1 MSLQHAQQ
9 WCDALSSDVDALVA
23 MYRHEDHDLAQ
34 GFTSE
39 HSMVD
44 DNMKDTF
51 TTADELRAAYGGYS
65 SGENGTYT
73 FTATEWCGGRSDQG
87 LIHWS
92 VTIEG
97 AESFRGLPVP
107 EGTVLTGVGST
118 FQTLDADGKI
128 AFESTYWEDNR
139 IFQQLGIAILTPHY
153 WEADFNMEEFLAS
166 LAA

>member
-1 MSLQHAQQ
+1 MSLEHAQK
-9 WCDALSSDVDALVA
+9 WADALSNDVDALVA
-23 MYRHEDHDLAQ
+23 LYRHENHPLAD

-65 SGENGTYT
+65 SGENGKYT
-73 FTATEWCGGRSDQG
+73 FTATEWLGGRHDHG
-87 LIHWS
+87 LIHWN
-92 VTIEG
+92 VKIEG
-97 AESFRGLPVP
+97 ASTFRGLPVP
-107 EGTVLTGVGST
+107 EGAVLEGVGST
-118 FQTLDADGKI
+118 FQTLDSDGKI

-139 IFQQLGIAILTPHY
+139 IFKQLGIMILTPHY
-153 WEADFNMEEFLAS
+153 WDEDFNLDEFLAS